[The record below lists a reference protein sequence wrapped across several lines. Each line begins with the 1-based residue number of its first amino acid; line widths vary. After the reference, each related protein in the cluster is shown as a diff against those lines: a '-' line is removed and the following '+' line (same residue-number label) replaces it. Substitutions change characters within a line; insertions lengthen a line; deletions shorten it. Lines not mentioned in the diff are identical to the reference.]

1 MIEGFILEKQYL
13 ESGTGKKISELFIR
27 LELCCNYR
35 NIADYK
41 DIELTKN
48 NVNYLKKTLWMFN
61 SLYEI
66 ILEICGIVKKERE
79 DV

>member
-1 MIEGFILEKQYL
+1 MFTALDGPE
-13 ESGTGKKISELFIR
+13 KKISELFIR